1 MDRPSVPSAP
11 GLSPPLSEE
20 LLVRVSSGDDGAL
33 DLLLARYLPRLHRWA
48 RRRVPP
54 WARGAADTADFVQ
67 DTVLRTLGHLPAFRP
82 EHPGALFGYLR
93 RALTNRM
100 RDQFRHAARHPPPA
114 ALDES
119 AAGAADG
126 GASPLDQ
133 AIRAADRARYEAA
146 LRRLKPAERQAIV
159 ASIEHGYSYA
169 QIALVVGKPSAEA
182 ARVALRRALLKLG
195 EEMAR
200 DA

>member
-1 MDRPSVPSAP
+1 MERPSVPSAP
-11 GLSPPLSEE
+11 GLPSPLSEE

-33 DLLLARYLPRLHRWA
+33 DQLLARYLPRLHRWA

-54 WARGAADTADFVQ
+54 WARSAADTADFVQ

-100 RDQFRHAARHPPPA
+100 RDQFRHAARHPPPTG
-114 ALDES
+114 LDE
-119 AAGAADG
+119 GAHRVADG
-126 GASPLDQ
+126 GASPLD
-133 AIRAADRARYEAA
+133 AAVRAEDHARYRAALGR
-146 LRRLKPAERQAIV
+146 LRTTDRQAIV
-159 ASIEHGYSYA
+159 ASIEYGYTYA
-169 QIALVVGKPSAEA
+169 QIALVLDKPSAEA
-182 ARVALRRALLKLG
+182 ARVAVRRALLKLG
-195 EEMAR
+195 EEMAH